1 MRLPDDVPK
10 IAISNSHNQNGNL
23 NSKSVN
29 SAQNGNSSNRNSLSN
44 SSSVL
49 PIDLVRQELVEHARK
64 NDTLI
69 VMGETGSGKSTKLPQ
84 FLQDARS
91 FYSIKN
97 MS

>member
-10 IAISNSHNQNGNL
+10 IAISDSRQNGNM
-23 NSKSVN
+23 NSKN
-29 SAQNGNSSNRNSLSN
+29 SSGIAQNGNSINSSRNSQISN

-84 FLQDARS
+84 FLQDAR
-91 FYSIKN
+91 
-97 MS
+97 